1 MYLHKV
7 YNAFYRVRCLEILEG
22 YGMVP
27 QARHI
32 LREYWENFRVVDR
45 AGGYYGVVFK
55 SFRGV
60 TQGELLSP
68 TIFNVVVDAVVHH
81 WVSLVEGGAGV
92 QEGWGR

>member
-1 MYLHKV
+1 M
-7 YNAFYRVRCLEILEG
+7 YNALYRVRCLEILEG

-27 QARHI
+27 RARHI
-32 LREYWENFRVVDR
+32 LQECRENIRMLDRV
-45 AGGYYGVVFK
+45 GGYYGVVFK
-55 SFRGV
+55 SLRGV
-60 TQGELLSP
+60 TQVESLSP